1 MNLYI
6 NILKINNLKNN
17 IINHLDEYKYK
28 VNNLSLI
35 FTEKYI
41 LQNIHN
47 SIYKISIIDEPIKTL
62 NYNDY
67 NIICDNSKIIKQEQ
81 WYQIPYN
88 YITVNTTKYYYQLRD
103 KALVNLVIEKNDN
116 NNIVSCYF
124 YTKETLITDSII
136 EDINSFLSLL
146 NIKQ

>member
-6 NILKINNLKNN
+6 NILNINNLKNN
-17 IINHLDEYKYK
+17 IINNLDEYKCK

-67 NIICDNSKIIKQEQ
+67 NIICDSSKIIKQEQ

-88 YITVNTTKYYYQLRD
+88 HITVNTTKYYYQLRD
-103 KALVNLVIEKNDN
+103 KALVNLVIEKNN

-136 EDINSFLSLL
+136 EDINSFLFLL